1 MNIIENIYL
10 YISKQFTIFD
20 FKKKNFFYK
29 GLNKNKKKYWLSF
42 TFIMK

>member
-20 FKKKNFFYK
+20 FKKKNFYK
-29 GLNKNKKKYWLSF
+29 GLNKNKKNIVCHLHL
-42 TFIMK
+42 